1 MGCSHTRAK
10 VRLADERI
18 EGFSPHRELSLFIP
32 KSLHHFRINVYKVI
46 QWDKSNG
53 AFVLDFIDF
62 SLILLIIAFKRNPLL
77 SLNDV
82 YNRFQSWSI
91 SIYILFCNRYKV
103 NKKKKKTSFLF
114 AVETNKWRFHLLA
127 ALKSSLR
134 RNQVLKIYCIFD
146 ARPCDADISAIL
158 LVKFERRSSL
168 PPLSKTPRISPRPVR
183 DPLLRLEI
191 NLLCI
196 DVPMIC
202 NLDIASTYTRRKFK
216 AKKKYEHRLKSL
228 RIVFWI
234 VRREKRMINW
244 RLFCY
249 SFFNVCYRYARK
261 ENVVEENSF
270 TIVKRTRHF
279 FEE

>member
-1 MGCSHTRAK
+1 MFSHASKGPFSWWKDRR
-10 VRLADERI
+10 V
-18 EGFSPHRELSLFIP
+18 FSPSRIIPFYPEITSPLSN
-32 KSLHHFRINVYKVI
+32 NVYKVI

-103 NKKKKKTSFLF
+103 NKKKKTSFLF

-196 DVPMIC
+196 ESPWFVISI
-202 NLDIASTYTRRKFK
+202 LLQHIR
-216 AKKKYEHRLKSL
+216 
-228 RIVFWI
+228 
-234 VRREKRMINW
+234 
-244 RLFCY
+244 
-249 SFFNVCYRYARK
+249 
-261 ENVVEENSF
+261 EENSRRRRNTDTDWNLF
-270 TIVKRTRHF
+270 ELF
-279 FEE
+279 FELLDGKNG

>member
-168 PPLSKTPRISPRPVR
+168 PPLSKTSRISPRPVR

-196 DVPMIC
+196 ESPWFVISI
-202 NLDIASTYTRRKFK
+202 LLQHIR
-216 AKKKYEHRLKSL
+216 
-228 RIVFWI
+228 
-234 VRREKRMINW
+234 
-244 RLFCY
+244 
-249 SFFNVCYRYARK
+249 
-261 ENVVEENSF
+261 EENSRRRRNTDTDWNLF
-270 TIVKRTRHF
+270 ELF
-279 FEE
+279 FELLDGKNGWLTGDYFVILFLTFVTDTHERKM